1 MRKTMKYVYAILC
14 IIGVIFPYGLF
25 MPWVAENG
33 INVSLFIAEAISTN
47 IGAFAWADVFVSAMA
62 LIAFIITE
70 GTRQKMNRLWLPIL
84 GTCTVGVSL
93 GLPLFLLQRELHLG
107 QN

>member
-14 IIGVIFPYGLF
+14 IIGVLFPYRLF

-33 INVSLFIAEAISTN
+33 INVGLLIAEAISTN
-47 IGAFAWADVFVSAMA
+47 IGAFAWADVLVSAMA